1 MNVILKNFGLH
12 PTLISLKI
20 GKKTNN
26 NFLKKYL
33 NIREITNYYTDLNES
48 DYDYLIVNSDQ
59 VWAYNFPYILEVGF
73 LSFAR
78 YWNITKFIYAA
89 STGFEYW
96 TNSTSIINSAKLLIK
111 QFSGISIRENN
122 SIKMIYTY
130 LGIRPKVVLDPTF
143 LLSKN
148 DYLEIIKDY
157 KIDMNLTQ
165 NYLCSYI
172 LDKSQIIND
181 YIKNVSNELKYKIK
195 NIELGVK
202 EFIEKFI
209 FSINICNVMITDS
222 YHGTVFSIIFNK
234 PFLTFINSNRG
245 NIRFFSL
252 NKTFQLSDRF
262 IYPKNFNKIDIEIL
276 TKKPDINITLFN
288 ILKKNSIQF
297 LKQNLEIIE

>member
-1 MNVILKNFGLH
+1 MTLNNIKYLYIQIFLIIYILFLFINEKQNNRYKSKIKENNKKRIGIVAYYDDNNIGNQLLKYAMNVILKNFGLH

-222 YHGTVFSIIFNK
+222 YHGTVFSIIFN
-234 PFLTFINSNRG
+234 I
-245 NIRFFSL
+245 
-252 NKTFQLSDRF
+252 
-262 IYPKNFNKIDIEIL
+262 
-276 TKKPDINITLFN
+276 
-288 ILKKNSIQF
+288 
-297 LKQNLEIIE
+297 